1 MKLLVD
7 TNTLIDLVAGG
18 GNAETL
24 GRADKVLLPIPAL
37 GEFVAGLDSTRR
49 GRAARAGLARFLA
62 IPTVE
67 TVSLTT
73 GTAEC
78 YGTVFRQLKKAG
90 TPIPTNDIWIA
101 ALALEHGAVL
111 VSDDAHFQRVANL
124 RILPGC
130 PNPD

>member
-1 MKLLVD
+1 MPWGCNK
-7 TNTLIDLVAGG
+7 A
-18 GNAETL
+18 
-24 GRADKVLLPIPAL
+24 R
-37 GEFVAGLDSTRR
+37 GEAASSGLARR

-73 GTAEC
+73 DTAEC

-124 RILPGC
+124 RILPGG
-130 PNPD
+130 PKPD